1 MKHELKLFFVMMDDI
16 DLYQNECNRHVV
28 DEKNVYQNDVDNKIL
43 EKSRSLYQND
53 CETEHQ
59 NVYQNDSRAEK
70 RPLKKKLTV
79 DDEDVYHTPESEDVH
94 AALRRARIKITAL
107 KRIGSIQR
115 NRLKEEAKRNI
126 SVEEHI
132 YDGVYDLPDSPDGNN
147 KKSRHSLTRRRSS
160 DNVKLSDD
168 PSCIS
173 IKCCLFIVC
182 LMVCILGGG
191 GIAAYLLLQD
201 DKEVGGISSILIF

>member
-1 MKHELKLFFVMMDDI
+1 MKVVFCIQNKILFVIMEDI
-16 DLYQNECNRHVV
+16 GLYQNESNKHKV
-28 DEKNVYQNDVDNKIL
+28 DGKNVYNNGKDSKKL

-53 CETEHQ
+53 TEMELQ

-107 KRIGSIQR
+107 KRIGSTQR
-115 NRLKEEAKRNI
+115 NKLKEEAKKNL

-132 YDGVYDLPDSPDGNN
+132 YDGVYDLPDSPDKND
-147 KKSRHSLTRRRSS
+147 KDSRYSLMRRQSS
-160 DNVKLSDD
+160 DDAKSSNNSR
-168 PSCIS
+168 CIS
-173 IKCCLFIVC
+173 MKCIFFIVC
-182 LMVCILGGG
+182 LAVCILAGG

-201 DKEVGGISSILIF
+201 GQEVGGI